1 MIDDLSLSSLAMD
14 LKRVALGLHR
24 KSYAMAERFIDEAE
38 KRRNEIMAT
47 KHPRYIQKVLENV
60 ESALQDTQ
68 DERIPDDLL
77 MYSQLIQNYLTSS

>member
-38 KRRNEIMAT
+38 KRRNEIRVT